1 MLALRCKRYVINFR
15 VMKFCM
21 HEVPS
26 FLKNSVVNF
35 DYYLREK
42 FPCESSFIFKGY
54 IVISSL
60 DDSCYDLLENN
71 EKLVI

>member
-1 MLALRCKRYVINFR
+1 
-15 VMKFCM
+15 M

-71 EKLVI
+71 EKLAI

>member
-1 MLALRCKRYVINFR
+1 
-15 VMKFCM
+15 MKFCM

-26 FLKNSVVNF
+26 FLKSSVV
-35 DYYLREK
+35 K

-71 EKLVI
+71 EKLAI